1 MILRFLLVLFRDL
14 PEKGM
19 GIEENDDFNVK
30 KWEIDKKKIDPI
42 IKIIKKSEEIFL
54 ALDPD
59 REGEL
64 IAWHLLEICKEK
76 NLTKNRIFKR
86 IEFSAIRKEDIIN
99 AINKPREINQNLVDA
114 AMTRRFLD
122 RFFGYKISPI
132 TKRRTI
138 FGNSAGRVQS
148 PTLKILCEKEKEI
161 DLFEEKE
168 FWDLEIKLK
177 DKKSNVILCTL
188 ISVDNKKFNKLTIEN
203 EKQANN
209 LKQQILNS
217 DFVVDNIVTRE
228 KKRFPYSPYSN
239 SLLLQDASSKLGFT
253 PKYTNT
259 LAQQLKDGDG
269 LGGLGA
275 LITYHRTDSNRM
287 KKNEVGNLR
296 NLISSL
302 IGENYLSEKEIF
314 YKEKSKFVQQGHEAV
329 TPTQL
334 DRKPEDVKDNLKS
347 DQFKLYELI
356 WKRTI
361 ASQMNASK
369 SLETLYYFKNKN
381 FILRA
386 SGSISIFD
394 GFKKIYNY
402 SDKKNDSQ
410 KLPELMKNEKLKVKS
425 LEIKQN
431 FTKPPNRYSEA
442 GLIKKLE

>member
-1 MILRFLLVLFRDL
+1 
-14 PEKGM
+14 
-19 GIEENDDFNVK
+19 
-30 KWEIDKKKIDPI
+30 
-42 IKIIKKSEEIFL
+42 
-54 ALDPD
+54 
-59 REGEL
+59 
-64 IAWHLLEICKEK
+64 
-76 NLTKNRIFKR
+76 
-86 IEFSAIRKEDIIN
+86 
-99 AINKPREINQNLVDA
+99 
-114 AMTRRFLD
+114 MTRRFLD

-228 KKRFPYSPYSN
+228 KKVSLFSYSN

-386 SGSISIFD
+386 SGSISIFVTAL
-394 GFKKIYNY
+394 KKIYNY
-402 SDKKNDSQ
+402 SDKK
-410 KLPELMKNEKLKVKS
+410 K
-425 LEIKQN
+425 
-431 FTKPPNRYSEA
+431 
-442 GLIKKLE
+442 